1 MVVQRFEIW
10 WVNLDPTVG
19 SEVKKIRPC
28 LIVSPNEVNQYL
40 NTVTVIPLT
49 STLKLY
55 PTRLNCIIQGK
66 KSKLVVDQVRSIDK
80 IRLKSKMIDLP
91 VEYQQPIVS
100 MILEYF
106 KF

>member
-10 WVNLDPTVG
+10 WVNLYPTIG
-19 SEVKKIRPC
+19 IEVKKIIPC
-28 LIVSPNEVNQYL
+28 LVVSPNEVNQYL

-66 KSKLVVDQVRSIDK
+66 QSQLVIDQVRSLDK
-80 IRLKSKMIDLP
+80 LRLKSKMMDLP
-91 VEYQQPIVS
+91 IEYQGPITT

-106 KF
+106 KL

>member
-1 MVVQRFEIW
+1 MVVRRFEIW
-10 WVNLDPTVG
+10 WVNLDPTIG

-28 LIVSPNEVNQYL
+28 LVVSPNEVNQYL

-66 KSKLVVDQVRSIDK
+66 QSQLVIDQVRSIDK
-80 IRLKSKMIDLP
+80 LRLKSKMMDLP
-91 VEYQQPIVS
+91 IEYQVPITT

-106 KF
+106 KL

>member
-1 MVVQRFEIW
+1 MVVLRFEIW
-10 WVNLDPTVG
+10 WVNLDPTIG

-28 LIVSPNEVNQYL
+28 LVVSPNEVNQYL
-40 NTVTVIPLT
+40 NTVSVIPLT

-66 KSKLVVDQVRSIDK
+66 QSQLVIDQVRSTDK
-80 IRLKSKMIDLP
+80 LRLKSKMMDLP
-91 VEYQQPIVS
+91 IEYQVPITT

-106 KF
+106 KL

>member
-1 MVVQRFEIW
+1 
-10 WVNLDPTVG
+10 
-19 SEVKKIRPC
+19 

-49 STLKLY
+49 STIKLY

-66 KSKLVVDQVRSIDK
+66 QSQLVVDQVRSIDN
-80 IRLKSKMIDLP
+80 IRLKSKMIELP
-91 VEYQQPIVS
+91 IEYQLPIIS
-100 MILEYF
+100 MLLEYF